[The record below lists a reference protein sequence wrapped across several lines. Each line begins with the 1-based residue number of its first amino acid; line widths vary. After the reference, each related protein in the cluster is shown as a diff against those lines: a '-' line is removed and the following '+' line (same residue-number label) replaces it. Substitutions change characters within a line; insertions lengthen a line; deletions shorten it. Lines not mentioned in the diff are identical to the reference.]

1 MPRIVGRLGISVLLC
16 SMAVATEA
24 RAQYHYPPGYGGYGW
39 HGWGGGSQS
48 GRTAAGMGTMAAG
61 AGIGAA
67 NLGQGQLNN
76 AQARSVNA
84 QTAMGVNN
92 YVYEC
97 QQRNINAYYGRLA
110 QDQKDTT
117 NARAGIRDRI
127 LNNPNEIDIA
137 NGDTLNALL
146 GEIMNPKVYART
158 LDLAQKPLRSDMI
171 KKLPFEYAAGGITY
185 SLGELTDRENVP
197 EIYKR
202 PEFAG
207 VRKTLRDLAKQL
219 NAEAN
224 QQRQPKPETLKKFR
238 AGLTST
244 KAILEGL
251 RDVEDSD
258 KLQAAKYLKALFG
271 LTKMIDSPAYDV
283 YLASVDKEPTAPL
296 CEVLIFMHSF
306 NLQFGPA
313 KDPTTREYYSML
325 YGTLSDLRK
334 AVNPPPAD
342 STAGADTGPRRDDR
356 VTNFYGGMPY
366 EHVMGPGAQPPAPG
380 QPR

>member
-1 MPRIVGRLGISVLLC
+1 MRRILGRLVIAGVLC
-16 SMAVATEA
+16 SLALATEA
-24 RAQYHYPPGYGGYGW
+24 RAQYQYPPGYGGYGW

-48 GRTAAGMGTMAAG
+48 GHTAAGMGAMAAG
-61 AGIGAA
+61 AGIGAN

-92 YVYEC
+92 YMYEC

-110 QDQKDTT
+110 QDQKDTN
-117 NARAGIRDRI
+117 NARAGIRERI

-137 NGDTLNALL
+137 NGDTLNALM

-158 LDLAQKPLRSDMI
+158 LDMAQKPLRSDMI
-171 KKLPFEYAAGGITY
+171 KNIPFVYAAGGITY

-197 EIYKR
+197 AIYGR
-202 PEFAG
+202 AEFVE
-207 VRKTLRDLAKQL
+207 VRKTLRVLAKQL
-219 NAEAN
+219 LAESSEKST
-224 QQRQPKPETLKKFR
+224 PKPETVKKFR
-238 AGLTST
+238 AGLAST

-251 RDVEDSD
+251 KDVEASD
-258 KLQAAKYLKALFG
+258 KFQAAKYLKALFG
-271 LTKMIDSPAYDV
+271 LTKMLDSPSYDV
-283 YLASVDKEPTAPL
+283 YLASIDKEPTAPL

-313 KDPTTREYYSML
+313 KDPATREYYSML

-334 AVNPPPAD
+334 AVNPPPGD
-342 STAGADTGPRRDDR
+342 SLAAATNGPQRDDR

-366 EHVMGPGAQPPAPG
+366 ESVVGPSGPPPAPA
-380 QPR
+380 QR

>member
-1 MPRIVGRLGISVLLC
+1 MRRILGRWVIAGVLC
-16 SMAVATEA
+16 SLALATEA

-48 GRTAAGMGTMAAG
+48 GHTAAGIGAMAAG
-61 AGIGAA
+61 AGIGAN
-67 NLGQGQLNN
+67 NLGQGQVNN

-92 YVYEC
+92 YLYEC

-110 QDQKDTT
+110 QDQKDTN
-117 NARAGIRDRI
+117 NARAGIRERI

-137 NGDTLNALL
+137 NGDTLNALM

-158 LDLAQKPLRSDMI
+158 LDMAQKPLRSDMI
-171 KKLPFEYAAGGITY
+171 KNIPFVYAAGGITY

-197 EIYKR
+197 AIYGR
-202 PEFAG
+202 AEFVE
-207 VRKTLRDLAKQL
+207 VRKSLRALAKQL
-219 NAEAN
+219 LDESS
-224 QQRQPKPETLKKFR
+224 QQSTPKPDTVKKFR

-244 KAILEGL
+244 KAILDGL
-251 RDVEDSD
+251 KDVEASD
-258 KLQAAKYLKALFG
+258 KFQAAKYLKALFG
-271 LTKMIDSPAYDV
+271 LTKMLDSPSYDV

-334 AVNPPPAD
+334 AVDPPPGD
-342 STAGADTGPRRDDR
+342 SLAAATNGPKRDDR

-366 EHVMGPGAQPPAPG
+366 ESVVGKSGPPPAPA
-380 QPR
+380 QR